1 MNLEFLLGIL
11 SWGPWTAAHHRN
23 SALSTLFAQEG
34 LDRQRTAGVQER
46 QQSHCSDSPALYDRP
61 TDRTALPKAV
71 HALSSTGFSHVHRF
85 SQGGL
90 EREAKDGKNG
100 LLKGSSV
107 AFSSEG
113 MGQPIQRMAI

>member
-1 MNLEFLLGIL
+1 MHSPLYLPRKDWIDSAQQGYRRE
-11 SWGPWTAAHHRN
+11 AAEQ
-23 SALSTLFAQEG
+23 AALTLQLST
-34 LDRQRTAGVQER
+34 
-46 QQSHCSDSPALYDRP
+46 